1 MGSTMLKWDIIST
14 LTTILLGTASHFLYS
29 LSGSFPAVGLFCP
42 VNESVWEHVKLLYF
56 PAVLAH

>member
-29 LSGSFPAVGLFCP
+29 LSGSFPAVWVVGP
-42 VNESVWEHVKLLYF
+42 VHESVW
-56 PAVLAH
+56 